1 MKCMSKW
8 FVMALAVMMVLTLS
22 ACGCKHE
29 NVAVDA
35 AVAATCTDTG
45 LTEGKH
51 CADCGEIIVAQA
63 TIPAN
68 GHVEKDVPAAEPTCE
83 EEGHTAGKMCVVC
96 DASLSGAEKIAALG
110 HKWDE
115 ATCDAPKTCSVC
127 AKTEGDKLAHDWAAA
142 TCDKAKTCKL
152 CEKTDG
158 KALGHKW
165 EEATTE
171 APKTCSVCKKTS
183 GSKIKTDSRFTTAA
197 TKHLQGTWICDV
209 EMTDE
214 MTGLDG
220 FGGTAVRY
228 TMHFGNAGEV
238 TQTISVIDEK
248 DYMQKLTAYTIKTMY
263 DSFAQQGMSK
273 AQADEAMKETY
284 GLDVNDYVEA
294 LLKDYDVQAE
304 YDSYTSKE
312 VYYVADDVIYTAI
325 SWKANF
331 EESKYTLENGKL
343 TIEGIYVEETGE
355 PLVWKKK

>member
-1 MKCMSKW
+1 MKCMHKW
-8 FVMALAVMMVLTLS
+8 FVMTLAIVMVLTVT

-35 AVAATCTDTG
+35 AVAATCTETG

-51 CADCGEIIVAQA
+51 CADCGEVIVAQA

-83 EEGHTAGKMCVVC
+83 EEGHAAGTMCAVC
-96 DASLSGAEKIAALG
+96 DVSLSGAEKIAALG
-110 HKWDE
+110 HKWKD

-127 AKTEGDKLAHDWAAA
+127 NKTEGDKLAHDWVAA

-152 CEKTDG
+152 CNKTEG

-197 TKHLQGTWICDV
+197 TKHLQGTWICDTTI
-209 EMTDE
+209 TDDAIGE
-214 MTGLDG
+214 VP
-220 FGGTAVRY
+220 VRF
-228 TMHFGNAGEV
+228 TLQLSNAGELTESIEV
-238 TQTISVIDEK
+238 KDKKAYMAKLKQFTID
-248 DYMQKLTAYTIKTMY
+248 TMY

-273 AQADEAMKETY
+273 AQADEAMLATY
-284 GLDVNDYVEA
+284 GLNVNDYVEEYLESVDVTA
-294 LLKDYDVQAE
+294 IYDAF
-304 YDSYTSKE
+304 TIKN
-312 VYYVADDVIYTAI
+312 VYYVEGDTIYIALNW
-325 SWKANF
+325 SAKF
-331 EESKYTLENGKL
+331 EESAYTLKDGKL
-343 TIEGIYVEETGE
+343 TIDQCTDENGE
-355 PLVWKKK
+355 PMVLTKK

>member
-8 FVMALAVMMVLTLS
+8 FVLVLAVIMILSLS

-29 NVAVDA
+29 NVVVDA

-51 CADCGEIIVAQA
+51 CADCGEVIVAQA

-68 GHVEKDVPAAEPTCE
+68 GHVEKDVPAADPTCE
-83 EEGHTAGKMCVVC
+83 EEGHAAGKMCAVC

-110 HKWDE
+110 HKWEE
-115 ATCDAPKTCSVC
+115 ATCDKPKTCSVC

-142 TCDKAKTCKL
+142 TCEKAKTCKR
-152 CEKTDG
+152 CKATDG

-197 TKHLQGTWICDV
+197 TKHLQGTWVCDV

-214 MTGLDG
+214 MTGLEN
-220 FGGTAVRY
+220 FGGVEVRY
-228 TMHFGNAGEV
+228 TMQFGNAGKL
-238 TQTISVIDEK
+238 TMSLSVKDEK
-248 DYMQKLTAYTIKTMY
+248 DYMKKLKQYTINSY
-263 DSFAQQGMSK
+263 YESFALDGMSK
-273 AQADEAMKETY
+273 EQADAAMKEIY
-284 GLDVNDYVEA
+284 GLGVPDYVEA
-294 LLKDYDVQAE
+294 ALEDYDVSDVFDDF
-304 YDSYTSKE
+304 DSEE
-312 VYYVADDVIYTAI
+312 VYYVKDGSIYTALN
-325 SWKANF
+325 WKAKF
-331 EESKYTLENGKL
+331 EETAYTLKDGKL
-343 TIEGIYVEETGE
+343 TIEALLDDNGE
-355 PLVWKKK
+355 MMVWTKK